1 MLESKFQ
8 EKLIREIE
16 GRFPGAIVLKNDSSY
31 IQGFPDLI
39 VLYKNHWAVLEVK
52 NDRHADH
59 HPNQDYYVDKMNDI
73 DTLFESDGKGYVRL
87 WNLENHQLIK
97 QAFVV
102 LQQCPCKSKR
112 NKAS

>member
-59 HPNQDYYVDKMNDI
+59 QPNQDYYVGLTDSMSFGRFVFPENKKEVLYD
-73 DTLFESDGKGYVRL
+73 LQRAFE
-87 WNLENHQLIK
+87 
-97 QAFVV
+97 A
-102 LQQCPCKSKR
+102 
-112 NKAS
+112 